1 MASSIEIDQVDHKII
16 SLLQQD
22 GRMSNSEIARK
33 IGVAEGTVRN
43 RIERLLNEGVIR
55 ITAVPDP
62 AKLGFP
68 ITVIVGLNAE
78 LDKIEQVCRHFA
90 GMKEVRSVAH
100 TAGSHNIVLEVVFAS
115 HNEMLAFLTRG
126 LTVVPGLVNTD
137 TSHVVRFVR
146 TADEW
151 RIPESAV
158 KGEMKKLVLI
168 VDDDPD
174 FVELTSLALQGA
186 KYRVKSAMDGKE
198 ALAAMREEK
207 PNLVI
212 LDLMMD
218 YLLDGAGVA
227 RVIRENEDLR
237 DVPILMVSSIAS
249 TEHASLLPT
258 SEVLGVDDFASKPL
272 QVADLLSR
280 VKRLAT

>member
-1 MASSIEIDQVDHKII
+1 MPYPIEIDQVDHKII

-43 RIERLLNEGVIR
+43 RIERLLSEGVIR

-68 ITVIVGLNAE
+68 VSVIVGLNAE
-78 LDKIEQVCRHFA
+78 LDKIDQVCRHFA
-90 GMKEVRSVAH
+90 IMKEVRSVAH
-100 TAGSHNIVLEVVFAS
+100 TAGSHNIVLEAVFSS
-115 HNEMLAFLTRG
+115 HAEMLNFLTRG

-146 TADEW
+146 TPDEW
-151 RIPESAV
+151 RVPESIL
-158 KGEMKKLVLI
+158 KGEVKKLVLI

-174 FVELTSLALQGA
+174 FIELTSMALQGA
-186 KYRVKSAMDGKE
+186 KYRVKSAMNGAE

-227 RVIRENEDLR
+227 RVIRESDDLR

-249 TEHASLLPT
+249 TDHASLLPT

-272 QVADLLSR
+272 QAADLLTR
-280 VKRLAT
+280 VKRLAK